1 MIFWLKR
8 KFLLS
13 CGVLYGS
20 RLSFGN
26 KNPSMPVCTFM
37 LFCQAHDKINVQIT
51 LEPLQLF
58 CIKFDWY
65 WKIKIN
71 FKIGSLLEASYALGR
86 TLEKGRSVVQV
97 EEVESSLWL
106 APLNSPWLYM
116 KGIFH
121 GLVDLLKNI
130 PLGYWSGTSHLT
142 PPPPRLF
149 RVKLNHFQ

>member
-1 MIFWLKR
+1 MHNWNTQSTLKCKIRDMIFDWRENSYFHAKFCMVR
-8 KFLLS
+8 IFLLETKSQVCLSAHS
-13 CGVLYGS
+13 CCFA
-20 RLSFGN
+20 RHN
-26 KNPSMPVCTFM
+26 
-37 LFCQAHDKINVQIT
+37 DKINVQIT

-86 TLEKGRSVVQV
+86 TLEKGCSVVQV

-116 KGIFH
+116 EGICH

-130 PLGYWSGTSHLT
+130 PLGYWSELHS
-142 PPPPRLF
+142 
-149 RVKLNHFQ
+149 